1 MLGGAFAIPI
11 SLFWMGW
18 TSYVSSL
25 TVQFL
30 ISSRF
35 SPAVVLMN
43 NVVTFDQYL
52 VPNTRLRP
60 VRLWYTVYSFLR
72 TTLVF

>member
-1 MLGGAFAIPI
+1 MLGSAFAIPI
-11 SLFWMGW
+11 SVFRMGW

-25 TVQFL
+25 IVQFL
-30 ISSRF
+30 ISSRL

-60 VRLWYTVYSFLR
+60 VRLWYTAYSFIR

>member
-1 MLGGAFAIPI
+1 MIGGAFAIPI

-18 TSYVSSL
+18 TSHVSSL
-25 TVQFL
+25 IVQFL
-30 ISSRF
+30 ISPRL
-35 SPAVVLMN
+35 SPAVVPMN